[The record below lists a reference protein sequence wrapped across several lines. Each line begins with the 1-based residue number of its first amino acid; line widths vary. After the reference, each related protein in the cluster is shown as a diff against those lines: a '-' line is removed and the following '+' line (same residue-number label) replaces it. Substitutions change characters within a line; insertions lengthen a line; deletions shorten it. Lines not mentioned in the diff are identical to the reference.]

1 MVTTL
6 RELVLSGVTTGTSA
20 EYDIGGADLKNVEV
34 YAEWSAGVTAG
45 TVMLESAAR
54 KGASAGGFWMNEG
67 TTTFSANNTTRVG
80 VTNRA
85 LGAIR
90 ARISSG
96 VIGGTVDVYLLAK

>member
-20 EYDIGGADLKNVEV
+20 EFDIGGADLKNVEV

-67 TTTFSANNTTRVG
+67 TDAFRGPVIPPEGNG
-80 VTNRA
+80 LLCFPFLNRH
-85 LGAIR
+85 R
-90 ARISSG
+90 CQ
-96 VIGGTVDVYLLAK
+96 